1 MNWQDKLKQLYATAP
16 FPKLLG
22 ISLSFDHEKHSHL
35 HLPFKKDLTHENG
48 GVHGGVFA
56 TLLDDAGWFASA
68 IWHEG
73 VWVTTSEFKVHL
85 LRPVESDDLHAE
97 GKLIKRGRRMDI
109 AEMSIYSGGK
119 LVAAGMGTYVVLEN
133 VAFGKDKV

>member
-1 MNWQDKLKQLYATAP
+1 MEWKNKLIEMYEISP
-16 FPKLLG
+16 FAKMLG
-22 ISLSFDHEKHSHL
+22 IEISYDENNHSHL
-35 HLPFKKDLTHENG
+35 NLPFKTELTHENG

-68 IWHEG
+68 VLHEG

-85 LRPVESDDLHAE
+85 LRPVQNENLHAE
-97 GKLIKRGRRMDI
+97 GWIIKKGKRMDI
-109 AEMSIYSGGK
+109 AEMRVYAGDK

-133 VAFGKDKV
+133 VEHGKNKF